1 VVWVLARKNLRRAV
15 SRTAALVAGVTVAGA
30 LLFDMSMLS
39 GGLERSFGS
48 ALGRLGYDVRVVL
61 RGTLPLSTDAMMP
74 RARTVAARIGTHPGV
89 LLASPILA
97 TTLYVESPAGR
108 MAAVAYGLQPQVRG
122 LVRRE
127 SGRDNV
133 EGLVINRELARRL
146 AVSAGDAVRLASR
159 IDPQTGR
166 PGNTSDMRVLGI
178 GDFVF
183 DLKAQRTIA
192 LPLDDLQRLLGLG
205 REPAS
210 FIVVKTRPGVDPES
224 VARSIEAE
232 FPALQAFSIAGLLEQ
247 VRRQLTY
254 FEHFSLVLSGISLLV
269 ALLLVGAVL
278 TLSVGERL
286 GELAALR
293 AVGLSRRRAVL
304 LVLLEGALL
313 SAVSTPLAL
322 AAGAIVSRPMDAIL
336 RSTPGMPQ
344 DLHFFV
350 ASPEAVVRTA
360 LLLALTGT
368 LGAAHPAW
376 IAGRLNIAA
385 TLHQEGQ

>member
-1 VVWVLARKNLRRAV
+1 MIWFLARKNLRRAV
-15 SRTAALVAGVTVAGA
+15 SRTATLIAGVAVAGA

-61 RGTLPLSTDAMMP
+61 RGTLPLSTDAVMP
-74 RARTVAARIGTHPGV
+74 HARTVATRISLHPGV

-97 TTLYVESPAGR
+97 TNLYVEGPAGR
-108 MAAVAYGLQPQVRG
+108 VTAVAYGLQPEVRS
-122 LVRRE
+122 LVRQE
-127 SGRDNV
+127 SGRDSV
-133 EGLVINRELARRL
+133 EGLVINKELARRL
-146 AVSAGDAVRLASR
+146 AVSAGGTVRLSSR

-166 PGNTSDMRVLGI
+166 PGRTTDVRVGGV

-183 DLKAQRTIA
+183 DLRAQRTIA
-192 LPLDDLQRLLGLG
+192 LPLDELQRLLGLDG
-205 REPAS
+205 DPAS
-210 FIVVKTRPGVDPES
+210 FVVVKTRAGIDAES

-232 FPALQAFSIAGLLEQ
+232 FPALQAFSISGLLEQ
-247 VRRQLTY
+247 VRRQLRY
-254 FEHFSLVLSGISLLV
+254 FEHFSLILSGISLLV

-313 SAVSTPLAL
+313 SAVSTPVAL
-322 AAGAIVSRPMDAIL
+322 VAGAIVSGPLDAIL
-336 RSTPGMPQ
+336 RSTPGIPQ

-350 ASPEAVVRTA
+350 AGPEAVIRTV
-360 LLLALTGT
+360 LLLAVTGT

-376 IAGRLNIAA
+376 IVGRLNIAA
-385 TLHQEGQ
+385 TLHQEAQ